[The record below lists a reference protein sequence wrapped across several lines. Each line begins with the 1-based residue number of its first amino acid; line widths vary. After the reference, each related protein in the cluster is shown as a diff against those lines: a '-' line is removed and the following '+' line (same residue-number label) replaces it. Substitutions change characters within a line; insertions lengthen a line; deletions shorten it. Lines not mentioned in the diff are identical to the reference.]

1 MRIPVTIVGAA
12 AGKITK
18 SKQPLPMYT
27 LARLNTQ
34 GQAISASKELLD
46 EKLTIDNKEGLAKAS
61 KGLGRKIKAA
71 VTFPGGTHDLWMR
84 YWMSANGIDPNKD
97 ADLAADRER
106 IRGCLEK
113 INHQG
118 VTGPIRFNADGD
130 AVLVPTVLQAKG
142 GKWAYLR

>member
-1 MRIPVTIVGAA
+1 VTEYKKRANVTPNNTDALMYD
-12 AGKITK
+12 TVFML
-18 SKQPLPMYT
+18 KQCIEST
-27 LARLNTQ
+27 
-34 GQAISASKELLD
+34 G
-46 EKLTIDNKEGLAKAS
+46 
-61 KGLGRKIKAA
+61 
-71 VTFPGGTHDLWMR
+71 VT
-84 YWMSANGIDPNKD
+84 NKD